1 MSAWQT
7 WEAYPDATEVF
18 QMMSSKPSDIT
29 DDDLAVLERCLVL
42 LYDRTCELQTV
53 NETRRYLFSKKSR
66 KMENIPPSQAALLE
80 HSKRAAFQAGHI
92 WGQTLVS
99 EPEVPTP
106 GEWGWEELD
115 KKWSI
120 LWTKLP
126 EASKS
131 CLELLCCKCQ
141 KACRGNCKCYKR
153 NLRCT
158 SLCACY
164 EQCYQN

>member
-1 MSAWQT
+1 
-7 WEAYPDATEVF
+7 
-18 QMMSSKPSDIT
+18 
-29 DDDLAVLERCLVL
+29 
-42 LYDRTCELQTV
+42 
-53 NETRRYLFSKKSR
+53 
-66 KMENIPPSQAALLE
+66 MENIPPSQAALLE

-120 LWTKLP
+120 LWPQLP

-131 CLELLCCKCQ
+131 CLELLFCKCQ
-141 KACRGNCKCYKR
+141 KVCKGNCKCYV
-153 NLRCT
+153 
-158 SLCACY
+158 SLCLLWTVLSKLSCERQNIVHRDSQVSAC
-164 EQCYQN
+164 